1 MKLAKKLFI
10 NRPMRSQYV
19 LSLFL
24 EIPIIIC
31 FIINI
36 PQVLWYIKIG
46 YTVISFIYYIT
57 NRGDWNYYFI
67 SVSDQSSK
75 EYILKFWKSFL
86 NSLFTIIKYI
96 FMGILFQMMLER
108 LFEGFIVDDTKILIY
123 SLTFLVAMCLIL
135 WKILF
140 ILTRIPPVYSLFY
153 IATPLFT
160 FSLIGIEK
168 SILSWTF
175 ASLILL
181 SLLPQFFNEDIIL
194 LQTKKLTTIVNDKA
208 DNESKEKF
216 IRLRYQVLL
225 FIPVLYLALI
235 ISERVIYSDQ
245 FNFLYNYLFI
255 KHENI
260 LTFSYFSEL
269 NIIVTVCKIL
279 VVLFILIVFFEFE
292 DSITDKLSKF
302 VLTKVLKKEIK
313 ASLYGKY
320 NKVFFSNKKWQI
332 DESDYYSCISNSFH
346 SANKDIYTYERGI
359 IKTEDNFK
367 NVKIVSKDI
376 LLIDETYYV
385 KSTSDIY
392 KTLSQKNK
400 SNGYR
405 LLKRTDYFVFL
416 FPFSLAAI
424 LMFGSIVANNVMANH
439 FRGEYVFANI
449 KEDRIESVDESKK
462 IQFKNNK
469 ILSCK
474 ETYKVDNVTMQ
485 ILDSNSEVVGAY
497 NKQGIIVFKDDN
509 QNVSYYILKSS
520 KLFKIITNE

>member
-1 MKLAKKLFI
+1 MKRVKKIFI
-10 NRPMRSQYV
+10 NRPMMLQYS
-19 LSLFL
+19 LSLIL

-36 PQVLWYIKIG
+36 LQGLWQWDITIG
-46 YTVISFIYYIT
+46 YTVISLTYYII
-57 NRGDWNYYFI
+57 NCGDWNYYFI
-67 SVSDQSSK
+67 SGSDQSSK

-86 NSLFTIIKYI
+86 NSLLTITKYI
-96 FMGILFQMMLER
+96 FMGILYQTMLENV
-108 LFEGFIVDDTKILIY
+108 FGEFILADNRISIY

-140 ILTRIPPVYSLFY
+140 ILTRIPPVYTLLY
-153 IATPLFT
+153 IAIPLFT

-175 ASLILL
+175 ASLILS
-181 SLLPQFFNEDIIL
+181 SLLPQFFNEDIKL
-194 LQTKKLTTIVNDKA
+194 LQTKKFTTIVNDKV
-208 DNESKEKF
+208 DNESKGKF
-216 IRLRYQVLL
+216 IRLRYQFLL
-225 FIPVLYLALI
+225 FIPFLYLALI
-235 ISERVIYSDQ
+235 FSERLIYSDQ
-245 FNFLYNYLFI
+245 FNFLYNYLFL

-260 LTFSYFSEL
+260 LTFSYFSVL

-292 DSITDKLSKF
+292 DNITDKLSKF

-313 ASLYGKY
+313 ACLYGKY
-320 NKVFFSNKKWQI
+320 NKVVFRDKKWQF
-332 DESDYYSCISNSFH
+332 DELDYYSCIGNSFH

-376 LLIDETYYV
+376 LIIDETYYV

-405 LLKRTDYFVFL
+405 LLKRPDYFVFL
-416 FPFSLAAI
+416 FPFF
-424 LMFGSIVANNVMANH
+424 FGSYFHIW
-439 FRGEYVFANI
+439 FY
-449 KEDRIESVDESKK
+449 
-462 IQFKNNK
+462 
-469 ILSCK
+469 
-474 ETYKVDNVTMQ
+474 
-485 ILDSNSEVVGAY
+485 
-497 NKQGIIVFKDDN
+497 
-509 QNVSYYILKSS
+509 SS
-520 KLFKIITNE
+520 KQRDD

>member
-1 MKLAKKLFI
+1 MKRVKKIFI
-10 NRPMRSQYV
+10 NRPMMLQYS
-19 LSLFL
+19 LSLIL

-36 PQVLWYIKIG
+36 LQGLWQWDITIG
-46 YTVISFIYYIT
+46 YTVISLTYYII
-57 NRGDWNYYFI
+57 NCGDWNYYFI
-67 SVSDQSSK
+67 SGSDQSSK

-86 NSLFTIIKYI
+86 NSLLTITKYI
-96 FMGILFQMMLER
+96 FMGILYQTMLENV
-108 LFEGFIVDDTKILIY
+108 FGEFILADNRISIY

-140 ILTRIPPVYSLFY
+140 ILTRIPPVYTLLY
-153 IATPLFT
+153 IAIPLFT

-175 ASLILL
+175 ASLILS
-181 SLLPQFFNEDIIL
+181 SLLPQFFNEDIKL
-194 LQTKKLTTIVNDKA
+194 LQTKKFTTIVNDKV
-208 DNESKEKF
+208 DNESKGKF
-216 IRLRYQVLL
+216 IRLRYQFLL
-225 FIPVLYLALI
+225 FIPFLYLALI
-235 ISERVIYSDQ
+235 FSERLIYSDQ
-245 FNFLYNYLFI
+245 FNFLYNYLFL

-260 LTFSYFSEL
+260 LTFSYFSVL

-292 DSITDKLSKF
+292 DNITDKLSKF

-313 ASLYGKY
+313 ACLYGKY
-320 NKVFFSNKKWQI
+320 NKVVFRDKKWQF
-332 DESDYYSCISNSFH
+332 DELDYYSCIGNSFH

-376 LLIDETYYV
+376 LIIDETYYV

-405 LLKRTDYFVFL
+405 LLKRPDYFVFL
-416 FPFSLAAI
+416 FPFFLQ
-424 LMFGSIVANNVMANH
+424 LF
-439 FRGEYVFANI
+439 
-449 KEDRIESVDESKK
+449 
-462 IQFKNNK
+462 
-469 ILSCK
+469 
-474 ETYKVDNVTMQ
+474 
-485 ILDSNSEVVGAY
+485 
-497 NKQGIIVFKDDN
+497 
-509 QNVSYYILKSS
+509 SYLV
-520 KLFKIITNE
+520 L